1 MFNPM
6 RHYKITQPFTVLLN
20 FKPYVVRSEYLI
32 FVIHLRVNLLVRSEY
47 LIFVIPLRVVNLL
60 LQTKQVDTKLCA
72 LWPQS
77 SVHL

>member
-6 RHYKITQPFTVLLN
+6 RHYKTTQPFTMLLN

-32 FVIHLRVNLLVRSEY
+32 FVIHLRV
-47 LIFVIPLRVVNLL
+47 VNLL

-72 LWPQS
+72 L
-77 SVHL
+77 

>member
-6 RHYKITQPFTVLLN
+6 RHYKTTQPFTMLLN

-32 FVIHLRVNLLVRSEY
+32 FVIH
-47 LIFVIPLRVVNLL
+47 LRVVNLL